1 MMLPK
6 LPKSLVELFEV
17 YPAGP
22 LGRAIVARFASR
34 WFVLLGRH
42 PTELSAYGVTGPYER
57 HVDAQAEAASM
68 HAEGLHHNRRMQ
80 RLSEE

>member
-1 MMLPK
+1 MK

-22 LGRAIVARFASR
+22 VGRAIVARFASR
-34 WFVLLGRH
+34 WFVLSGR
-42 PTELSAYGVTGPYER
+42 PRAELSSYGVAGPYER
-57 HVDAQAEAASM
+57 RVDAQAEAASM
-68 HAEGLHHNRRMQ
+68 HAEGLHHDRRMQ